1 MKRIAIAMAT
11 TAMMVLPAMAQTS
24 TSPSAT
30 PPSTMSKPA
39 TSAPSGSMGKSDT
52 MSKPDAMSK
61 PETSASTT
69 APTFMDMQA
78 QNEWRAS
85 KLIGA
90 KVMGPDDKSIGDVNE
105 LILDG
110 SGAVHGVV
118 IGVGGFLGIGEKAV
132 AVPFKALNVQRD
144 QKGTAIQKISVS
156 FTKDQLKSAPTYKY
170 LGDKSSSETTASGSR
185 STTPATRGGAAPA
198 NSK

>member
-1 MKRIAIAMAT
+1 
-11 TAMMVLPAMAQTS
+11 
-24 TSPSAT
+24 
-30 PPSTMSKPA
+30 
-39 TSAPSGSMGKSDT
+39 
-52 MSKPDAMSK
+52 
-61 PETSASTT
+61 
-69 APTFMDMQA
+69 MDMQA

-85 KLIGA
+85 KLIGT
-90 KVMGPDDKSIGDVNE
+90 KVMGPDDKSIGDINE

-132 AVPFKALNVQRD
+132 AVPFKSLNVQRD
-144 QKGTAIQKISVS
+144 QKGTAIQKVSVS